1 MHNVQYALRNF
12 HNMKIDKKTLFL
24 EERDICLRPLN
35 KEDITDEYING
46 LNDPEV
52 NKYLVNVRFEVQTLK
67 TIGEYVQFNM
77 DNPCSILFGV
87 FLKNDQRSF
96 IGTVHV
102 SGIDFYHFIASI
114 GLCLFA
120 KRAWGKG
127 YAIQSLKVVRE
138 YLFVKLGL
146 HYLEGAVYTEN
157 INSVKLFENAGFLE
171 KCRIDNK
178 FRHVDSFKEVIYF
191 GVINPSFDISL
202 LKQNNLYDGLIK
214 A

>member
-67 TIGEYVQFNM
+67 TIEEYVQFNM

-102 SGIDFYHFIASI
+102 SHIDFFHFIAAI
-114 GLCLFA
+114 GICLFS
-120 KRAWGKG
+120 KRVWNKG
-127 YAIQSLKVVRE
+127 YAVNALNMVKE
-138 YLFVKLGL
+138 YLFGTIGL
-146 HYLEGAVYTEN
+146 HYLEGGVYAEN
-157 INSVKLFENAGFLE
+157 TNSIKLFTRAGFSE
-171 KCRIDNK
+171 MYRVNNK
-178 FRHVDSFKEVIYF
+178 FRHVDSFKEVIHF
-191 GVINPSFDISL
+191 GIINPLFDMSL

-214 A
+214 T